1 MEFIKKHYEK
11 VVLGLVVLGLA
22 AAAALLPFII
32 KTKKDKLEEYRN
44 NLTKRKVEPLPP
56 LDMTIQDLAWK
67 RAQDIYVL
75 DLTTKHNTFNPVLW
89 RKDATG
95 KPVKMTSAD
104 AGGLGAIEFT
114 DIHELYLIIS
124 YAEPTANGYFVKVEQ
139 QGALKPSER
148 TPHSSTV
155 VRGGGKNDAYV
166 LKEVKGTPE
175 NPTELIVEAKDFSEP
190 FSVGP
195 GKPFK
200 RLDGYAADLKYKAEP
215 TNTFTDQRVGGK
227 LAFGPANQYR
237 YKIVAITTNSVV
249 LSAESNN
256 KNTSIPFNPSH

>member
-22 AAAALLPFII
+22 VSAALLPFII
-32 KTKKDKLEEYRN
+32 KAKKDKLEEYRT

-56 LDMTIQDLAWK
+56 LDMAIQDAAWK

-89 RKDATG
+89 QKDATG
-95 KPVKMTSAD
+95 KPIKMTSAD
-104 AGGLGAIEFT
+104 AGGLGAIEVT
-114 DIHELYLIIS
+114 DIRELFMTIS
-124 YAEPTANGYFVKVEQ
+124 YDGPTANGYFVKVEQ

-148 TPHSSTV
+148 APHQSTV
-155 VRGGGKNDAYV
+155 VRGGGKSDAYV

-190 FSVGP
+190 ISIGP

-200 RLDGYAADLKYKAEP
+200 RVDGYAADLKYKAEP
-215 TNTFTDQRVGGK
+215 VHAFDNQRVGSK

-256 KNTSIPFNPSH
+256 KNTPIPFNPSH